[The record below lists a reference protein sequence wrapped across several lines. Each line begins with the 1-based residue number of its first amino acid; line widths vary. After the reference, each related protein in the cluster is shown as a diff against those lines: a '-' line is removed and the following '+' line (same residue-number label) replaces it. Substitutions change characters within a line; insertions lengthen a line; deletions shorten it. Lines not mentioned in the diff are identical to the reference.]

1 MDFLKNQEVEKEKK
15 HLKELQTEKEL
26 ARRDELTGTKNK
38 TAFSELEKSV
48 QGNIEGGL
56 DYLPFGFAV
65 CDINDL
71 KKVNDTQGHKA
82 GDEYI
87 KASAKLLCDTFVHSP
102 VFRIGGDEF
111 VIFLRS
117 DDYINRRKLIADL
130 KQTVINNQKSGQG
143 PVIAIGTADYN
154 QDTDSN
160 VNDVFERADEAMYE
174 NKRWIKGGDVR

>member
-1 MDFLKNQEVEKEKK
+1 M
-15 HLKELQTEKEL
+15 
-26 ARRDELTGTKNK
+26 
-38 TAFSELEKSV
+38 
-48 QGNIEGGL
+48 
-56 DYLPFGFAV
+56 PFGFAV